1 MATPGA
7 RVSHGAWCTVSKAW
21 RSMPR
26 QVGVAGY
33 SPTPRKRCDISSRI
47 AAAHGQSLRWSA
59 SRIGSGASR
68 PHLAATRR
76 LLTRLLSRAIL
87 LLAATARGAGLDG
100 LGGGRSWQG

>member
-47 AAAHGQSLRWSA
+47 AAAHGQARVHDPRSSCRGLPLDKPSVCA
-59 SRIGSGASR
+59 
-68 PHLAATRR
+68 
-76 LLTRLLSRAIL
+76 RA
-87 LLAATARGAGLDG
+87 
-100 LGGGRSWQG
+100 